1 MIVSGVYFY
10 SQSILEDVFIAKC
23 QAIVKNDSAYR
34 LVVFVFRHLLKT
46 NAGALLHPA
55 STVNKSSGSVFSRG
69 CLDAGFFPYFAIRVE
84 TRPRENLRA

>member
-1 MIVSGVYFY
+1 MSGYCY
-10 SQSILEDVFIAKC
+10 
-23 QAIVKNDSAYR
+23 VKNNSAYR

-55 STVNKSSGSVFSRG
+55 STVNKSSGSVFSCG

-84 TRPRENLRA
+84 ARPRKICGPKLRGIRFQMLHI